1 MEITDINQEIINLT
15 KIYDDINERWVND
28 PCCNEIYQV
37 FRQEKYKGYYENAE
51 SSNLEKIVLELIT
64 KSLNEKIL
72 SRLRTVIKQNIS
84 IYETRQDEFNKVD
97 FYTLRVLDDEYQFK
111 DRFERLKRDKKD
123 IQEYP
128 YPTENEREILL
139 KENQKEINDLYNERE
154 TYRRSKKYISEIII

>member
-1 MEITDINQEIINLT
+1 M
-15 KIYDDINERWVND
+15 
-28 PCCNEIYQV
+28 
-37 FRQEKYKGYYENAE
+37 
-51 SSNLEKIVLELIT
+51 
-64 KSLNEKIL
+64 
-72 SRLRTVIKQNIS
+72 
-84 IYETRQDEFNKVD
+84 D

-154 TYRRSKKYISEIII
+154 TYRRSRKYISEIII